1 MKHLIVLFLL
11 FVGTQMDAQATI
23 TLQGI
28 NQGSEMPIISAQM
41 QTAQPQGGGRSRA
54 SSPAG
59 NYFLVQRNMDSSS
72 STISNYSQKGK
83 LIRHAVIRH
92 TLGNGSTAEEHLTNV
107 LISQYSQ
114 SIGASGSTESFRVF
128 YQDRETKQ

>member
-11 FVGTQMDAQATI
+11 FLGTQMDAQATI
-23 TLQGI
+23 TLKGI

-41 QTAQPQGGGRSRA
+41 QTASPTGGGRSRA

-59 NYFLVQRNMDSSS
+59 NYFLVQRNMDGNSSA
-72 STISNYSQKGK
+72 ISNHSQKGILVK
-83 LIRHAVIRH
+83 RAVIKH
-92 TLGNGSTAEEHLTNV
+92 TLGNGSIAEEHLTNV
-107 LISQYSQ
+107 LISGYSQ
-114 SIGASGSTESFRVF
+114 SIGGSGSTETFKVF

>member
-11 FVGTQMDAQATI
+11 FLGTQMDAQASI
-23 TLQGI
+23 TLKGV

-41 QTAQPQGGGRSRA
+41 QTASPQGTGRSRT
-54 SSPAG
+54 PGG

-72 STISNYSQKGK
+72 STISNYSQKGR
-83 LIRHAVIRH
+83 LIKYAVIRH

-114 SIGASGSTESFRVF
+114 SIGGGGSTESFRVF
-128 YQDRETKQ
+128 YQNRESKQ